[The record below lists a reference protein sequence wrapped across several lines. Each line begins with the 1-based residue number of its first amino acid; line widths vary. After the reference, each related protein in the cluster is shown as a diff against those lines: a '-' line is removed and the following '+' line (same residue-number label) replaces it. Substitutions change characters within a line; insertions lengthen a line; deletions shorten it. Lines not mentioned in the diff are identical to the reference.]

1 MLRIAL
7 TGNIASGKSTVQKI
21 LEEHGYKVLDTDKTA
36 HLLLDN
42 SIDTVKEAFPACIEN
57 GTISRTKLGKIVFSD
72 KNAKEKL
79 ESIIH
84 PEIRKRIE
92 VFFAEN
98 SGEKAVFVGIPLL
111 FEANMTD
118 LFDKILLI
126 YTDDVIREKRLILR
140 NKYSLH
146 HARLRMNAQMP
157 QNEKKLLS
165 DYVIL
170 NNGTV
175 SDLETAVSEFLSEIK
190 PE

>member
-1 MLRIAL
+1 MLKIAL

-21 LEEHGYKVLDTDKTA
+21 LEENGYKVLDTDKTA
-36 HLLLDN
+36 HELLDCLDA
-42 SIDTVKEAFPACIEN
+42 IKEEFPYCIEN
-57 GTISRTKLGKIVFSD
+57 DKISRPKLGEIVFSD

-79 ESIIH
+79 GSILH
-84 PEIRKRIE
+84 PEIRKKISD
-92 VFFAEN
+92 FFTENAAE
-98 SGEKAVFVGIPLL
+98 KVVFVGIPLL

-146 HARLRMNAQMP
+146 HARLRMNSQIP
-157 QNEKKLLS
+157 QDKKKSLC
-165 DYVIL
+165 DYVIY
-170 NNGTV
+170 NNGTLQE
-175 SDLETAVSEFLSEIK
+175 LESAVHDFLIKFK

>member
-57 GTISRTKLGKIVFSD
+57 GKISRTKLGEIVFSD

-84 PEIRKRIE
+84 PEIKKRIE
-92 VFFAEN
+92 AFFAEN
-98 SGEKAVFVGIPLL
+98 SAEKAVFVGIPLL

-146 HARLRMNAQMP
+146 HARLRMNSQIP
-157 QNEKKLLS
+157 QDKKKSLC
-165 DYVIL
+165 DYVIY
-170 NNGTV
+170 NNGTLQE
-175 SDLETAVSEFLSEIK
+175 LESAVHDFFDKI
-190 PE
+190 